1 MGCPVLRGERA
12 GVAVAD
18 GAVAADEVG
27 FRGAIDA
34 KVGDEGAVRVAQV
47 QAVGVAACCQH
58 GGGVGDFV
66 FVIRRPVDADDGD
79 LRGAFDEV
87 GVFDAAGG
95 APAAPD
101 VDEVG
106 RVLRQ
111 VGMGVAAAVVKS
123 GQVEGG

>member
-27 FRGAIDA
+27 FRCAIDA
-34 KVGDEGAVRVAQV
+34 EVGDEAAVRVAQV
-47 QAVGVAACCQH
+47 QAVGVAVFRQH

-95 APAAPD
+95 ALAAPD

-111 VGMGVAAAVVKS
+111 VGIGVAAAVVKS